1 MNEQEDQQS
10 LQLSNKI
17 ITRNH
22 EIPTLTISPQ
32 RFHYLYSAVMP
43 QIHLTLVSVLQGI
56 AFGVLL
62 LGIPFPTSF
71 ESLFQLY
78 FYFPYLISGIIGYV
92 GPQGTDVTSIL
103 LEGLSKLEYRGYD
116 SAGIAVLRCAAGL
129 RIQAPSRS

>member
-10 LQLSNKI
+10 LLLSNKI

-32 RFHYLYSAVMP
+32 RFHYYYSSVLP

-62 LGIPFPTSF
+62 LGIPLPHDTTRLPAF
-71 ESLFQLY
+71 EFLFQQYLY
-78 FYFPYLISGIIGYV
+78 LPYIISSLLIL
-92 GPQGTDVTSIL
+92 SIW
-103 LEGLSKLEYRGYD
+103 KQF
-116 SAGIAVLRCAAGL
+116 VAAC
-129 RIQAPSRS
+129 IFSTWP